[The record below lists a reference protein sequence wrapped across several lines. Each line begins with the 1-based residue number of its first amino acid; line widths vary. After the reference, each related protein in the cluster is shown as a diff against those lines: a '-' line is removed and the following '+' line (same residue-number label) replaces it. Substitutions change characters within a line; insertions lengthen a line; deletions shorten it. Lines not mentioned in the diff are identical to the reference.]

1 MIEWIAELG
10 NGHNGSLDR
19 ALKLIGLAA
28 AAGATAV
35 KFQLFRIDKMFAP
48 EILSRSP
55 AHRARAKYEL
65 PLEWLPALRERSKAL
80 GLSFGCTPCHLEAVE
95 QLRPY
100 VDFYKIASYE
110 LTWHEL
116 IGACAQTGKQLI
128 LSTGMATLD
137 EVKDAARVA
146 MTAGG
151 LAGLS
156 VLHCVSNYP
165 AGRADCNL
173 SAIRTLRNGLSHRIA
188 IGYSDHTG
196 PSDVVRHAID
206 RWRAEIIELH
216 LCDDQGEPG
225 SWTPSSMLALTSDY
239 QRRSIDGDGI
249 KRPQPC
255 ELQERRWRRDPS
267 DGLRPM
273 KELRKEFYGEEDD

>member
-10 NGHNGSLDR
+10 NSHNGSLDC

-65 PLEWLPALRERSKAL
+65 PLEWLQPLLERSREL
-80 GLSFGCTPCHLEAVE
+80 GLSFGCTPCYLEAVE
-95 QLRPY
+95 QLEPF

-116 IGACAQTGKQLI
+116 IGVCAQTGKRLI

-137 EVKDAARVA
+137 EVKDAAGVA
-146 MTAGG
+146 MRAGYMATDS
-151 LAGLS
+151 LA

-165 AGRADCNL
+165 ARRVDCNL
-173 SAIRTLRNGLSHRIA
+173 SVLRTLRDNLGPAIG

-196 PSDVVRHAID
+196 LLAVVRRAID
-206 RWRAEIIELH
+206 FWGAEIIEFH
-216 LCDDQGEPG
+216 LNDGESGDCEPG
-225 SWTPSSMLALTSDY
+225 SWAPVSAAVLIGCHQMA
-239 QRRSIDGDGI
+239 DGDGI
-249 KRPQPC
+249 KQPQPS
-255 ELQERRWRRDPS
+255 EMQERRWRRDPS

-273 KELRKEFYGEEDD
+273 KELRKEFK